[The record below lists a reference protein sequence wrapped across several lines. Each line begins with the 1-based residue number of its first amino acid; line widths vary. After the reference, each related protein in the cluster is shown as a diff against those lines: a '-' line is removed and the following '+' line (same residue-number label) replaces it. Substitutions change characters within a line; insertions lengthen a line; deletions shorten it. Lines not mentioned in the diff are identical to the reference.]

1 MVARYFR
8 TRRGG
13 GRSVPSSWKNA
24 QRILAATEA
33 VGRSAERAEQ
43 MAVEAV
49 LRLVQQEP
57 EEPGGGL
64 SFDAFNLRESDPVND
79 LLSTARDE
87 PINDAMIATLARLA
101 ANAVRALAEATGSNP
116 ARLVR
121 ELADQG

>member
-1 MVARYFR
+1 
-8 TRRGG
+8 
-13 GRSVPSSWKNA
+13 VPSSWKNA